1 MTFFLCSLI
10 FPSECDFSFVL
21 PHLEYC
27 SLVLN
32 GLQVKNNKVENF
44 YDHFLE
50 DMAKQYF
57 KSSYFMIRT
66 FSFVFQ

>member
-1 MTFFLCSLI
+1 MLSSTAAIISAVGILRGAIANF
-10 FPSECDFSFVL
+10 
-21 PHLEYC
+21 

-32 GLQVKNNKVENF
+32 GLQAKNNKVENF

-57 KSSYFMIRT
+57 ISSYFVIRT